1 MGLFDLGKLRIGTKL
16 GLSAGASVVLVV
28 GMMASGLIQ
37 DVQRDAASDQIK
49 ASYELRGALA
59 AFELTTR
66 RLLIANRDMRLGTDG
81 KSVDEAA
88 ARARTI
94 AADGQKQFARVVEL
108 GSHPDVKADIER
120 VGKLYGAYVAGLSEV
135 GASQAQIMA
144 LREEQ
149 DALLSEWG
157 KAYDGALK
165 LSAAVPPVERAL
177 VNADAAF
184 KTSRAAMWAYF
195 ARGGDDR
202 LTRARTSMDEAASAL
217 PDGVALSKV
226 PRLSDLVDRLLTAAP
241 RYKEVMEK
249 ILVIAAQQ
257 TKTMNERITPSRE
270 NMDKTLARLNE
281 WVAQRVASAEA
292 ESNAVDHRANLIGI
306 SVGGMVVLL
315 LIASA
320 MFGALSIARPIRRI
334 GEVLL
339 ELAGGNKNVEV
350 PYADRGDEVGDNARA
365 AKTFKEQLIRIEA
378 MEAEQK
384 AGEQRTVAQRKA
396 EMIKLADQFQGA
408 VGGIVET
415 VSTAATELEA
425 AAGTLTNT
433 AEVTQELSGA
443 VASASEEASSNVQT
457 VASAAEEMTSSV
469 SEISRQ
475 VQESARIASEAV
487 AQARKTDT
495 RINELSKAAAR
506 IGDVVKLITAIAEQT
521 NLLAL
526 NATIEAA
533 RAGEAGR
540 GFAVVAS
547 EVKALASQ
555 TARATEEIGTQIG
568 AMQTATG
575 ESVTAIKEIGGTIG
589 RISEIASTIAAAVE
603 EQGAATAEIARNV
616 GLAAQGT
623 TEVAT
628 KITDVNRGAVETGS
642 ASSQVLASAQS
653 LSRDSNQLKIEVDQ
667 FLAAVRAA

>member
-1 MGLFDLGKLRIGTKL
+1 
-16 GLSAGASVVLVV
+16 V
-28 GMMASGLIQ
+28 
-37 DVQRDAASDQIK
+37 
-49 ASYELRGALA
+49 
-59 AFELTTR
+59 
-66 RLLIANRDMRLGTDG
+66 
-81 KSVDEAA
+81 
-88 ARARTI
+88 
-94 AADGQKQFARVVEL
+94 
-108 GSHPDVKADIER
+108 
-120 VGKLYGAYVAGLSEV
+120 
-135 GASQAQIMA
+135 
-144 LREEQ
+144 
-149 DALLSEWG
+149 
-157 KAYDGALK
+157 
-165 LSAAVPPVERAL
+165 
-177 VNADAAF
+177 
-184 KTSRAAMWAYF
+184 
-195 ARGGDDR
+195 
-202 LTRARTSMDEAASAL
+202 
-217 PDGVALSKV
+217 
-226 PRLSDLVDRLLTAAP
+226 
-241 RYKEVMEK
+241 
-249 ILVIAAQQ
+249 
-257 TKTMNERITPSRE
+257 
-270 NMDKTLARLNE
+270 RLNE

-292 ESNAVDHRANLIGI
+292 ESNAVDHRANIIGI

-540 GFAVVAS
+540 GFAVVAN

-555 TARATEEIGTQIG
+555 TAKATEEIGTQIG